1 MHPSHESGVKR
12 LISLLEYEIQEF
24 HQNKRSLDN
33 FIDKN
38 KNLELVNQ
46 IKGENIILVAEEDD
60 QIIGLCWISVVDRGI
75 DKQAEINE
83 FYVESDFRKK
93 GIGKKL
99 LEEAKAELKK
109 RNTEVI
115 FVWTHE
121 YNKKAINLYKKSG
134 FKKST
139 QVVYYLIP

>member
-1 MHPSHESGVKR
+1 MHPSDESGVKR

-46 IKGENIILVAEEDD
+46 IKGENIILVAEEDN

-83 FYVESDFRKK
+83 FYVKSD
-93 GIGKKL
+93 
-99 LEEAKAELKK
+99 
-109 RNTEVI
+109 
-115 FVWTHE
+115 
-121 YNKKAINLYKKSG
+121 
-134 FKKST
+134 
-139 QVVYYLIP
+139 